1 MCKRTKENVKMQTL
15 FESLKTRYSINLL
28 SSLHYSA
35 LHTVWQ
41 RSLLAHWTILFLSR
55 MLILSFHIYIGI
67 QCSMRHK
74 HISHHT
80 VDFYCCLEI
89 GSTLCATT
97 QANII
102 NNHFRCCA
110 ISVCVWVKIWK
121 GGWYVMNVK
130 VAYNKTSEIVDNCQ
144 VHIANHDENKVNG
157 NHAKWTT
164 TPQLYSVSNMICSAA
179 EDTRRDSKYLKE
191 QWQHALCMCSVS
203 WLIRLIPSLSTANS
217 AQLTKRLYCCRV
229 IRATQQFD
237 LWYHLCVT
245 FNRICELIQS

>member
-1 MCKRTKENVKMQTL
+1 
-15 FESLKTRYSINLL
+15 
-28 SSLHYSA
+28 
-35 LHTVWQ
+35 
-41 RSLLAHWTILFLSR
+41 

-67 QCSMRHK
+67 QCSVRHK

-89 GSTLCATT
+89 GSILCATT

-144 VHIANHDENKVNG
+144 VHSANHDENKVNG

-179 EDTRRDSKYLKE
+179 EKTHEGIVNILRNNDNMHCVCVVYLG
-191 QWQHALCMCSVS
+191 WFV
-203 WLIRLIPSLSTANS
+203 
-217 AQLTKRLYCCRV
+217 
-229 IRATQQFD
+229 
-237 LWYHLCVT
+237 
-245 FNRICELIQS
+245 